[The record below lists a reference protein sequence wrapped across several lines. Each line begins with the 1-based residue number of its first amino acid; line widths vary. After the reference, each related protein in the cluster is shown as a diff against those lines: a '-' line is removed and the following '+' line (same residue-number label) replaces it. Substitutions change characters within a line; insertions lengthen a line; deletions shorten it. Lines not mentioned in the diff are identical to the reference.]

1 MKFTLKKKK
10 GSDGSTTLSLTF
22 VFREDEVSALD
33 RIPDDPNV
41 SLNLRTEGDT
51 HQKADW
57 ALLWLRIAV
66 SWVDIWNRSE
76 EFKGYLQESIRLR
89 SQASSRASKRKR
101 KSR

>member
-1 MKFTLKKKK
+1 MKFSLKKKK

-41 SLNLRTEGDT
+41 SLNLRTDGDT
-51 HQKADW
+51 YQKADW

-66 SWVDIWNRSE
+66 SWTDIWNRSD
-76 EFKGYLQESIRLR
+76 EFKGYLQESITRR
-89 SQASSRASKRKR
+89 SQVLSRPAKKRRKR
-101 KSR
+101 S